1 MANDAEARSAG
12 YAQGAADVANR
23 VSSPA
28 PAEYEGN
35 AAWQAGYDEGFAQS
49 SDPQSYA
56 DGQAQGRADTVNR
69 RSSMPPEYANP
80 DSHTGGPGSPM
91 DSYNKGY
98 DDGASAPP
106 YQSDLDAKEKADRDA
121 REQSARNAMPPLT
134 IDPNFQPGPVGP
146 PQTSMSPIT
155 EQEEEAAKRYTEEK
169 EANERYFELHKD
181 WEDELKRTTPEDVT
195 PNPIAD

>member
-1 MANDAEARSAG
+1 MADSAAHAAG
-12 YAQGAADVANR
+12 YAQAMADAANR
-23 VSSPA
+23 VNSPA
-28 PAEYEGN
+28 PPEYEGN
-35 AAWQAGYDEGFAQS
+35 ADYDAGYAEGFARA

-56 DGQAQGRADTVNR
+56 DGEAQGRADTVNR

-80 DSHTGGPGSPM
+80 DPHTGAPGSPM
-91 DSYNKGY
+91 DAYNKGY
-98 DDGASAPP
+98 ESGASAPP
-106 YQSDLDAKEKADRDA
+106 YLRDVEAKEKADREA
-121 REQSARNAMPPLT
+121 REQSARNSMPPLR

-181 WEDELKRTTPEDVT
+181 WEDELKRTTPEDVV